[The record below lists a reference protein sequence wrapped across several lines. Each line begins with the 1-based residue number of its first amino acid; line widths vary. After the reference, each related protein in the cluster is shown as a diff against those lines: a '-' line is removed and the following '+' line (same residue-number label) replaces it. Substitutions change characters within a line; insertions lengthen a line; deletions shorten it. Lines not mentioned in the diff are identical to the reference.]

1 MKLLWFIEY
10 LRQHKNS
17 SLHLL
22 IIDFN
27 KRRQQV
33 NKYSLYWQCSLYVT

>member
-10 LRQHKNS
+10 LDCKTTQKLITS
-17 SLHLL
+17 SA
-22 IIDFN
+22 N

-33 NKYSLYWQCSLYVT
+33 NKYSLYWKCSLYVT